1 MYPEMNDLV
10 AVITF
15 EPKNRKIIELKLANN
30 LFRFKCKRC
39 AALCCKLG
47 GPVLTRK
54 DAKLIGAAGY
64 PVTDFLE
71 PKNGDAEGLPLVF
84 GNLKTRAD
92 GSCVFLKFDAEQNCF
107 QCGIYDIRPALCRL
121 YPFSF
126 ESLGSNSVAL
136 KVIPCCM
143 GLNNPDGEPS
153 DENFVSFRILEP
165 LLEAMELLKKGML
178 H

>member
-1 MYPEMNDLV
+1 MNDVV

-15 EPKNRKIIELKLANN
+15 DPKNRRITELKLANN
-30 LFRFKCKRC
+30 LFRFKCQRC
-39 AALCCKLG
+39 AVFCCKLG

-54 DAKLIGAAGY
+54 DAKLIEATGY

-71 PKNGDAEGLPLVF
+71 PIKEDAEGLPLVV
-84 GNLKTRAD
+84 GGLKTRAD
-92 GSCVFLKFDAEQNCF
+92 GSCIFLKFDAEQNCF
-107 QCGIYDIRPALCRL
+107 QCGIYDHRPALCRL
-121 YPFSF
+121 FPFSF

-136 KVIPCCM
+136 KFIPCCM
-143 GLNNPDGEPS
+143 GLNNPEGEPL
-153 DENFVSFRILEP
+153 DENFVSFRLLES